1 MKKLRW
7 NLRSFERPNRNDDC
21 RLVTEVSDAISN
33 ELNRLS
39 QGGVLESEVFRQQVA
54 LRLHDKLAEIT
65 DLTAGKLVFSSTE
78 TWRTGYQQVLESA
91 DAKRYLSVAWSVPR
105 TTGVEPLESGA
116 FASTPCL
123 SITGFTSTGF

>member
-1 MKKLRW
+1 MTLFPGRTRPESCGQAHVPTKAVRRW
-7 NLRSFERPNRNDDC
+7 FRSRFVVPP
-21 RLVTEVSDAISN
+21 
-33 ELNRLS
+33 
-39 QGGVLESEVFRQQVA
+39 VLQVA